1 MKLDFR
7 SLYMPK
13 SPVVSSSSRR
23 ACPCCED
30 CLNLADLDTPTPK
43 TEAKK
48 LAHTEFDKDNP
59 GFVLVYRYYSSG
71 TLHKVVRRR
80 PYSPCKKEDTKQIAY
95 TRSFFNKNIKKLTI
109 NQKSGFKNKSQ
120 NPVFKEK
127 EAAAK
132 NEEKSFFNK
141 EDIEKLWNVQ
151 EKAAKKTGGL
161 NKLQKVLRRS
171 NLPPLATSVKN
182 LRIRRQASFNFN
194 NF

>member
-7 SLYMPK
+7 NLYMPR

-30 CLNLADLDTPTPK
+30 CLNLAELDTPTPK
-43 TEAKK
+43 LEEKK
-48 LAHTEFDKDNP
+48 ANHPEIDKDNP

-80 PYSPCKKEDTKQIAY
+80 PYSPFKKEDTKQISY
-95 TRSFFNKNIKKLTI
+95 TRSFYNKNIKKLTI
-109 NQKSGFKNKSQ
+109 NQKNGFKKKSQ

-127 EAAAK
+127 ETAAK
-132 NEEKSFFNK
+132 TEEKSLFNK
-141 EDIEKLWNVQ
+141 EDVEKLWNLQ

-182 LRIRRQASFNFN
+182 LRIRRQASFNSI